1 MDRLT
6 ARDGFGTPY
15 YPYCDN
21 VKGCGGY
28 CAQCN
33 FETKTMDKLAQYEDL
48 EDLIGIPMK
57 DLAEILRQNIPEDC
71 KHPHKAIVLTDD
83 DVDKW
88 QDYKNAE
95 EQGLLLR
102 LPVKVGDTVYYIS
115 DGFIELCTVEVIFL
129 ADYTDKDGNISYM
142 AEIHFDREDC
152 PYVSSEIYFT
162 DIGKTVFLTRVE
174 AEQKLKEMENNYE

>member
-1 MDRLT
+1 MERLT
-6 ARDGFGTPY
+6 ARDEFGTPY

-102 LPVKVGDTVYYIS
+102 LPCKVGDIVYLIKS
-115 DGFIELCTVEVIFL
+115 DGKIVPRTADMQFL
-129 ADYTDKDGNISYM
+129 GVLWEDY
-142 AEIHFDREDC
+142 
-152 PYVSSEIYFT
+152 
-162 DIGKTVFLTRVE
+162 GKEWFLTQAE
-174 AEQKLKEMENNYE
+174 AEQKLKEMNTDNGITE

>member
-71 KHPHKAIVLTDD
+71 KHPHKAVVLTDD
-83 DVDKW
+83 DVDRW
-88 QDYKNAE
+88 HVYKNAE

-102 LPVKVGDTVYYIS
+102 LPCKVGDIVYLIKS
-115 DGFIELCTVEVIFL
+115 DGKIVPRTADMQFL
-129 ADYTDKDGNISYM
+129 GVLWEDY
-142 AEIHFDREDC
+142 
-152 PYVSSEIYFT
+152 
-162 DIGKTVFLTRVE
+162 GKEWFLTQAE

>member
-1 MDRLT
+1 MERLT
-6 ARDGFGTPY
+6 ARDEFGTPY

-57 DLAEILRQNIPEDC
+57 ELAEILRQNIPEDC
-71 KHPHKAIVLTDD
+71 KHPHKAVVLTDD
-83 DVDKW
+83 DVDRW
-88 QDYKNAE
+88 NGYKNAE

-102 LPVKVGDTVYYIS
+102 LPLKIGDTVYSVTRDFISEYTICGIGKYNEGFFFNWKCEKGIYINVR
-115 DGFIELCTVEVIFL
+115 GFTE
-129 ADYTDKDGNISYM
+129 Y
-142 AEIHFDREDC
+142 
-152 PYVSSEIYFT
+152 
-162 DIGKTVFLTRVE
+162 DIGETVFLTQVE
-174 AEQKLKEMENNYE
+174 AEQKLKELRGEQNDRE

>member
-33 FETKTMDKLAQYEDL
+33 FETKTMNKLAQYEDL
-48 EDLIGIPMK
+48 E
-57 DLAEILRQNIPEDC
+57 
-71 KHPHKAIVLTDD
+71 
-83 DVDKW
+83 
-88 QDYKNAE
+88 

-102 LPVKVGDTVYYIS
+102 FPVPIGTTVYKSEPLAKSTKRYIETTVTRYEIFGDS
-115 DGFIELCTVEVIFL
+115 IWFTFANGLGRNIEDF
-129 ADYTDKDGNISYM
+129 
-142 AEIHFDREDC
+142 
-152 PYVSSEIYFT
+152 
-162 DIGKTVFLTRVE
+162 GKYVFLTQAE
-174 AEQKLKEMENNYE
+174 AEQKLKEMESDLYED

>member
-33 FETKTMDKLAQYEDL
+33 FETKTMDKLAEFEDL
-48 EDLIGIPMK
+48 EELIGVPLK
-57 DLAEILRQNIPEDC
+57 DLAKIFNDHIPEDC
-71 KHPHKAIVLTDD
+71 KNPKKAITLTDE

-88 QDYKNAE
+88 HVYKNAE
-95 EQGLLLR
+95 AQGLLLR
-102 LPVKVGDTVYYIS
+102 LPCK
-115 DGFIELCTVEVIFL
+115 
-129 ADYTDKDGNISYM
+129 NWM
-142 AEIHFDREDC
+142 
-152 PYVSSEIYFT
+152 
-162 DIGKTVFLTRVE
+162 DIVFGKQETFFGIASKYNR
-174 AEQKLKEMENNYE
+174 K